1 MYRLF
6 PATPPPEPGLDELF
20 AEALRRADVEF
31 GGAIPGLVGTHSRPA
46 HSGPFDSLLCS
57 IVVWAV
63 IEGRSVQAP
72 AWPPHRRLA

>member
-6 PATPPPEPGLDELF
+6 PEIPLPDPGLDELF
-20 AEALRRADVEF
+20 AEALRRADAEF
-31 GGAIPGLVGTHSRPA
+31 GAMPGLVGTQSKPA

-57 IVVWAV
+57 MVVWAV

-72 AWPPHRRLA
+72 AWSHRRLA